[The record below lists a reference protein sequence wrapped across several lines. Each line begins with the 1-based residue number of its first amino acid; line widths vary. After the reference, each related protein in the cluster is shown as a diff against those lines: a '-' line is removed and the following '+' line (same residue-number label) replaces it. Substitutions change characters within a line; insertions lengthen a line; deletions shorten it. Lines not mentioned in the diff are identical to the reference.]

1 MLLEGICMSK
11 VKSTDNHFSQ
21 IFDRWHEVIKTLEYY
36 VPDEMDYN
44 RYIRM
49 LEVQTVSG
57 DPVILTVIIP
67 EEVDEKFYVE
77 NYKEL
82 LIDTIKRVVEIN
94 CNDIYFVTQ
103 SEMEKIYE
111 ECDEID
117 KEWSRI

>member
-1 MLLEGICMSK
+1 MSK
-11 VKSTDNHFSQ
+11 MKSTDNHFSQ

-57 DPVILTVIIP
+57 DPVTLTVIIP

-103 SEMEKIYE
+103 SEMEKFYE